1 MERHQNGMDVWV
13 VDEPNVLAAEFTLG
27 QGRVNQLGGLF
38 INGRPLP
45 NHIRLKIVEMAAAG
59 VRPCVISRQLRVSHG
74 CVSKILNRYQTGS
87 IRPGVIGGSKPR
99 VATPEVEARIEELK
113 RQNPGIFSWE
123 IREKLIKEGVSDPPS
138 ISSISRLLR
147 GGARDPDGKK
157 DYSIDGILGGRG
169 SDSSDI
175 DSEPGLTL
183 KRKQRRSRTTFTGEQ
198 LDALER
204 AFHRTQYPDVYT
216 REELA
221 LQTGLTEARI
231 QVWFSNRRARLRKHT
246 GSNPSPGIGGYSAI
260 PMPQIP
266 CPYPAGEIPSLSQ
279 HHPQH
284 PDAAWHHQKYA
295 NYNQLM
301 AQSQHLN
308 QAFQNAAFPST
319 SGSTFGHLVPGGNPP
334 PHSQLLDSGIPRND
348 YARYPS
354 SDIYNKPINYLPKE
368 AEVEDKVNSDEVIEP
383 REDAFEK
390 PPGDEYSKT
399 LPNNEYPK
407 VPADYS
413 KVSVDPSA
421 PSNWSPSHNSLNM
434 SLAGLSSEYKYMND
448 PYSFPN
454 VSDPLSQHNYPNPPN
469 AANKY
474 WI

>member
-13 VDEPNVLAAEFTLG
+13 G

-74 CVSKILNRYQTGS
+74 CVSKILNRYQETGS

-175 DSEPGLTL
+175 ESEPGLTL

-231 QVWFSNRRARLRKHT
+231 QVWFSNRRARLRKNT
-246 GSNPSPGIGGYSAI
+246 GSNSTPTLASYSTL

-266 CPYPAGEIPSLSQ
+266 CPYPAGDIPSLSQ

-284 PDAAWHHQKYA
+284 PDPWHHQKYA

-308 QAFQNAAFPST
+308 QAFQSAAFPSS
-319 SGSTFGHLVPGGNPP
+319 SGATFSHLVSGASAST
-334 PHSQLLDSGIPRND
+334 HSQILDANTARSD
-348 YARYPS
+348 YTRYPPN
-354 SDIYNKPINYLPKE
+354 DIYNKTINYMPKDTE
-368 AEVEDKVNSDEVIEP
+368 AEDKIVSDEVLEQ
-383 REDAFEK
+383 RDDTYVK
-390 PPGDEYSKT
+390 GNEYKELQSSD
-399 LPNNEYPK
+399 YPK
-407 VPADYS
+407 VPTDYS
-413 KVSVDPSA
+413 KLAVDPSS
-421 PSNWSPSHNSLNM
+421 SNWSPSNNSLNM
-434 SLAGLSSEYKYMND
+434 SLAGLPSDYKYMSD
-448 PYSFPN
+448 PYSFSNIAP
-454 VSDPLSQHNYPNPPN
+454 DPLNQHNYTNPGN

>member
-1 MERHQNGMDVWV
+1 ME
-13 VDEPNVLAAEFTLG
+13 
-27 QGRVNQLGGLF
+27 
-38 INGRPLP
+38 
-45 NHIRLKIVEMAAAG
+45 
-59 VRPCVISRQLRVSHG
+59 
-74 CVSKILNRYQTGS
+74 TGS

-246 GSNPSPGIGGYSAI
+246 GSNTSPGIAGYSAL

-279 HHPQH
+279 HHSQH
-284 PDAAWHHQKYA
+284 PESWHHQKYA

-319 SGSTFGHLVPGGNPP
+319 SGSTFSHLVAGANGP
-334 PHSQLLDSGIPRND
+334 PHSQVLDTGIPRND
-348 YARYPS
+348 YARYPN
-354 SDIYNKPINYLPKE
+354 SDIYNKPINYLSKE
-368 AEVEDKVNSDEVIEP
+368 AQGDDKLNTEDVIES
-383 REDAFEK
+383 REGTFEK
-390 PPGDEYSKT
+390 PAGDDYGKS
-399 LPNNEYPK
+399 LPNNEYSK

-413 KVSVDPSA
+413 KVTSDPTA
-421 PSNWSPSHNSLNM
+421 ATANWSPSHNSLNM

-448 PYSFPN
+448 PYSFSN
-454 VSDPLSQHNYPNPPN
+454 VPDPLSQHNYPNPPN
-469 AANKY
+469 TANKY